1 MINEGKDLLSTHLI
15 YAGMLCVR
23 HISTLLIKNMRL
35 MLNEMIQKNAPK
47 IFHIFGFFFHL
58 VLVLD
63 ISLIE
68 CPDLYQ
74 MSKVLIRGNIVGSS
88 MKWGKRYMG
97 FHIQKICVHK
107 CFVE

>member
-47 IFHIFGFFFHL
+47 ICHIFGFFF
-58 VLVLD
+58 
-63 ISLIE
+63 SF
-68 CPDLYQ
+68 
-74 MSKVLIRGNIVGSS
+74 SAST
-88 MKWGKRYMG
+88 
-97 FHIQKICVHK
+97 
-107 CFVE
+107 

>member
-47 IFHIFGFFFHL
+47 ICHIFGFFY
-58 VLVLD
+58 
-63 ISLIE
+63 I
-68 CPDLYQ
+68 
-74 MSKVLIRGNIVGSS
+74 
-88 MKWGKRYMG
+88 
-97 FHIQKICVHK
+97 
-107 CFVE
+107 